1 MDIQMYN
8 DIYSGLKT
16 YVADKG
22 NPYGVSVVNDV
33 TTDTKYPFIFIEE
46 NSNNGFQGFNGRFD
60 KVSNITYRIE
70 VFAKDKNKT
79 SKQQIA
85 RELAQLADTFMTE
98 VVGLTVISRNAN
110 TPTMDGALYR
120 YTSMYNGYLHENRKR
135 FF

>member
-1 MDIQMYN
+1 MDIQVYN
-8 DIYSGLKT
+8 NIYSGLQT
-16 YVADKG
+16 YIAEKG
-22 NPYGVSVVNDV
+22 NPYGVTVVNDV
-33 TTDTKYPFIFIEE
+33 TTNTKYPFIFIEE
-46 NSNNGFQGFNGRFD
+46 PTNNVYGNYNGKFD
-60 KVSNITYRIE
+60 RVANISYRIE

-85 RELAQLADTFMTE
+85 RELAQLVDTFMTE

-120 YTSMYNGYLHENRKR
+120 YTSMYNGYWHENRNR